1 MIHPSVLCPLMMRY
15 KTRRSL
21 AAAMVNE
28 LFDTETHIDSNVRGR
43 GKAKLDPRKI
53 EYVQKKCF
61 SLFPSARDA
70 DAKKHWDD
78 CIVSID
84 DKGRELKRKL
94 KKQDKS

>member
-1 MIHPSVLCPLMMRY
+1 MMRY

-28 LFDTETHIDSNVRGR
+28 LFNTETRINSNVRGR

-53 EYVQKKCF
+53 AYVKEKCF
-61 SLFPSARDA
+61 SLFPSVRDA
-70 DAKKHWDD
+70 NAKKDWDD
-78 CIVSID
+78 CIISTD
-84 DKGRELKRKL
+84 DKGRELICKL